1 LELRRSRRSAA
12 IPVPDL
18 VAEQTDGNASN
29 DWTTGVVAALLYLS
43 LTTLRTTG
51 AGACNHRATPDR
63 WPKIVRQLFRKHI
76 SASEV
81 LALYVFGGMRELP
94 RQLIRRVPAM
104 YPQPKLQQET
114 TMLTSTSGIDA
125 PVLPAARRWYKQLW
139 VQVLIA
145 MAFGIAI
152 GHYFPDA
159 GVSLQPLGDGF
170 IKLIRMLIAP
180 IIFCTVILGIA
191 KMDDMSRVG
200 RVAIKGLIY
209 FEVMTTIALVVG
221 LVVVNLWQPGV
232 GMNVNASNLDTNSIK
247 AYVAQS
253 HDHGIVAF
261 LLNIIPTTLVGS
273 LAEGN
278 ILQVLLISVI
288 LGSALIQLGDYGK
301 PIVNLLDVFSKVLF
315 GAVAIVM
322 WAAPLGAFGAIAF
335 TVGKYGAGA
344 LLSLGNLLICFYV
357 TCLIFIFAILG
368 PIARLSGFSLF
379 KLMRFL
385 REEILVCLATTSS
398 ESVLPRML
406 IKMEQLGCKPSIVGL
421 IIPTGY
427 SFNLDGTCLYLASVT
442 VFLAQA
448 TNTPLDLYQQ
458 IVLLSVLLLTS
469 KGAAGV
475 AGAAFV
481 VLAAT
486 LSTVGSIPVASVALI
501 LGVHRLLSEG
511 LTPTNLIG
519 NAVATIVIS
528 KWEKGLDVDKMH
540 RVLNRE

>member
-1 LELRRSRRSAA
+1 
-12 IPVPDL
+12 
-18 VAEQTDGNASN
+18 
-29 DWTTGVVAALLYLS
+29 
-43 LTTLRTTG
+43 
-51 AGACNHRATPDR
+51 
-63 WPKIVRQLFRKHI
+63 
-76 SASEV
+76 
-81 LALYVFGGMRELP
+81 
-94 RQLIRRVPAM
+94 
-104 YPQPKLQQET
+104 
-114 TMLTSTSGIDA
+114 
-125 PVLPAARRWYKQLW
+125 
-139 VQVLIA
+139 VLIA

-247 AYVAQS
+247 VYVAQT